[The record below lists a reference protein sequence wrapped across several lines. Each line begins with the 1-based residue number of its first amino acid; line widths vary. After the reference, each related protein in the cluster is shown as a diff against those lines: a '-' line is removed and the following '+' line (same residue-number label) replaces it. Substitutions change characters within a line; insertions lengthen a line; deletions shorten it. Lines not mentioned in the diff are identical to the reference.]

1 MWLFGLVFIAI
12 TALTKCSDA
21 DLTVEAAFQGRFYCF
36 FVVSRS
42 CLYLWVDET
51 NYRLNKVYSWFNKM
65 TLEKDASGFGS
76 INMINTEWIY
86 VVFIIFHEKYN
97 LGNF

>member
-36 FVVSRS
+36 SVSRC

-76 INMINTEWIY
+76 VNTEWIHI
-86 VVFIIFHEKYN
+86 VFIIFKKK
-97 LGNF
+97 